1 MDSKEAVHLS
11 RNNRVVPES
20 LGQIETLDYTRRV
33 IMEEISE
40 MLRDYLISILE
51 GAEPEPSEED
61 LALALEL
68 EDQLL
73 ERQ

>member
-1 MDSKEAVHLS
+1 M
-11 RNNRVVPES
+11 
-20 LGQIETLDYTRRV
+20 
-33 IMEEISE
+33 SE

-51 GAEPEPSEED
+51 GAEPEPSLPH
-61 LALALEL
+61 LALAREL

>member
-1 MDSKEAVHLS
+1 
-11 RNNRVVPES
+11 
-20 LGQIETLDYTRRV
+20 
-33 IMEEISE
+33 MEEISE

-51 GAEPEPSEED
+51 GVEPEPSEED
-61 LALALEL
+61 LALAIEL